1 MVLCGVGRL
10 GRLWR
15 RRGSLQRPGG
25 AVREVRVGEGVV
37 SGEAAAM
44 ASARTLPGRTASFQ
58 RVASLDGGAGTLP
71 GRTATFQG
79 LPSLD
84 GGAWQAESR
93 DFVYSARLEAD
104 KYGRPAPVKHWP
116 GLVLEDPSATAA
128 AINAWASRA
137 PATRVADRSA
147 LPAAVAAWKQ
157 PAADAEPG
165 ASRARVRRHS
175 SDGSTDETDGTSDGE
190 YIERRQ
196 AAARHEAALHD
207 SGGWDAAA
215 TNPLHSSSAVPRH
228 EEQRQDDG
236 WFANPMAVRHSEPQQ
251 PVARQPTPAEDGG
264 ANKVP
269 APVCPF
275 CPAAYDEAVGAEP
288 GRKTRRVRP
297 KAVSRTT
304 QKHGRWWQ
312 TLGYGGPAYCQ
323 RCSEVFRDHII
334 REKPNSAQCSR
345 DHPCD
350 ECAGLLQH
358 FAGGVD
364 LLWQKIDARSYA
376 SDSRRK
382 GTTKPAPKKQRLSH

>member
-1 MVLCGVGRL
+1 VVG
-10 GRLWR
+10 G
-15 RRGSLQRPGG
+15 Q
-25 AVREVRVGEGVV
+25 VGE
-37 SGEAAAM
+37 AAM
-44 ASARTLPGRTASFQ
+44 ASAGTLPGRTVSFQ

-84 GGAWQAESR
+84 GVVEVESR

-104 KYGRPAPVKHWP
+104 KFGRPAPVKHWP
-116 GLVLEDPSATAA
+116 GLVLEDPSATAE

-137 PATRVADRSA
+137 PTTGAP
-147 LPAAVAAWKQ
+147 PAASVAAQ
-157 PAADAEPG
+157 TFAGGQSSLPPPAKTAG
-165 ASRARVRRHS
+165 AAGEDSRTSWTGVRRHS

-196 AAARHEAALHD
+196 AAARQHPILAAHG
-207 SGGWDAAA
+207 SAGWDAPA
-215 TNPLHSSSAVPRH
+215 TNPLLSSSAAPSR
-228 EEQRQDDG
+228 EETRQENG
-236 WFANPMAVRHSEPQQ
+236 WFPNPMAVRHGQPQQ
-251 PVARQPTPAEDGG
+251 PVAQQPVPAEDDCEGK
-264 ANKVP
+264 AQ

-275 CPAAYDEAVGAEP
+275 CPAAYDEAAGAEP

-312 TLGYGGPAYCQ
+312 TLGYDGPAYCQ

-358 FAGGVD
+358 FTGGVD
-364 LLWQKIDARSYA
+364 VLWQKIDARSYA
-376 SDSRRK
+376 SDSKRK
-382 GTTKPAPKKQRLSH
+382 GATKPVQKKQRVSR